1 MIKSRQCEL
10 ADELSKYFPMSSEDM
25 INALN
30 IMSLYN
36 IDANNILQLVK
47 KNGYLVQDNERLR
60 FVIGQDHKYIH
71 RND

>member
-47 KNGYLVQDNERLR
+47 KNDYLVQDNERLR